1 MQTCVTMPS
10 LRLVPAL
17 LLIVVFTIS
26 AFSLVG
32 GSVLYFAVDL
42 GSAYGVNASSLGA
55 SLLLVGLVGFL
66 LFVVLLG
73 AWAFRRGG
81 SRNTV
86 VDHGIR

>member
-1 MQTCVTMPS
+1 LQTSGTMPS

-17 LLIVVFTIS
+17 LLTVVFAIY
-26 AFSLVG
+26 AFSLLG

-42 GSAYGVNASSLGA
+42 GTAYGVNASLGA